1 MKKLL
6 LMMSIISFWCLCF
19 AEGKSNDVGGID
31 ATFKVKYA
39 GVTITIYNVDSNIP
53 KACST
58 NEFDEFTCNLELYY
72 DGDKLNVSFGPEKA
86 LYEIS

>member
-1 MKKLL
+1 M
-6 LMMSIISFWCLCF
+6 
-19 AEGKSNDVGGID
+19 
-31 ATFKVKYA
+31 
-39 GVTITIYNVDSNIP
+39 NVDSNIP

-86 LYEIS
+86 LYKIS